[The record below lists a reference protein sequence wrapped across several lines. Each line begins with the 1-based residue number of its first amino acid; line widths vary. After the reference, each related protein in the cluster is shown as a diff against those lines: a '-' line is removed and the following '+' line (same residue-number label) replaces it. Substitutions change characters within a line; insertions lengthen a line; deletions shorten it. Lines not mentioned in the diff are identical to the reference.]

1 PQEFANW
8 RRFASGAEEL
18 VAHVFEN
25 IGSAFHAYFP
35 AQDGIFVFDAENAVV
50 ADGAEGIG
58 SKRKIAGFK
67 DKVEN
72 AVFRDV
78 FRVKNSVLHVRVV
91 DGTLFAEEMDHFHR
105 IATLP
110 EKMAQVAVGAD
121 LFAHGFAEPQQG
133 AWIVNDKVWMH
144 LKRDAVNTVFTRKFR
159 RFFPVGND
167 LFVPLPLQHGVVFR
181 RPTVRDPVWLSIRG
195 RTTRTP
201 GEADDHLDANAL
213 GQKYGLLKGF
223 PVRCGV
229 FGIRVHGIPMA
240 AQRGDGNSAVLKFL
254 QPRFR
259 FCWIGNQF
267 IQRALPG
274 VWIASRADLHG
285 LEAEGADFVEH
296 GIDGEIFV
304 NVRVEHTDGDL
315 ALVPARNLWN
325 ARRFGGQMGSGT
337 HEGRCYGESSSKHA
351 ATAGGKKLSTI
362 QNLF

>member
-201 GEADDHLDANAL
+201 GEADD
-213 GQKYGLLKGF
+213 LL
-223 PVRCGV
+223 
-229 FGIRVHGIPMA
+229 
-240 AQRGDGNSAVLKFL
+240 
-254 QPRFR
+254 
-259 FCWIGNQF
+259 
-267 IQRALPG
+267 
-274 VWIASRADLHG
+274 G